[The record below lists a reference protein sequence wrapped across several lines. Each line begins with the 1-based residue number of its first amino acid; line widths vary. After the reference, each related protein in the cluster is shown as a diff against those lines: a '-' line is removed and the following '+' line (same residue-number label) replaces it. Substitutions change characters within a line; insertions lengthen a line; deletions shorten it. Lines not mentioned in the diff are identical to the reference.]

1 LTAPSLRCCSGQS
14 PSSAAQPSV
23 RAAFARHQ
31 HRPPRRH
38 DDGPGEHSRPWLQ
51 RDAGYQPL
59 RPDSD
64 RARHQRPGKP
74 GRSPGT
80 RVDPTALRGQR
91 PGGVQALKR
100 SRSTFLSNLPALVF
114 GTASMKTTSSG
125 SHHLAVA
132 AASGGFW
139 GVPRPSVADYVM
151 RTGHEAGGDRRR
163 RGLEV
168 AML

>member
-38 DDGPGEHSRPWLQ
+38 DDGPDEHFRPRPQ
-51 RDAGYQPL
+51 RDAGYQSL

-64 RARHQRPGKP
+64 RARQQRSGKP

-80 RVDPTALRGQR
+80 RLDPTALRGQR
-91 PGGVQALKR
+91 PGGVQALTR
-100 SRSTFLSNLPALVF
+100 SRSTFLSNLPRLVF
-114 GTASMKTTSSG
+114 GRTG
-125 SHHLAVA
+125 P
-132 AASGGFW
+132 
-139 GVPRPSVADYVM
+139 PRPCAL
-151 RTGHEAGGDRRR
+151 RELNPAGWQ
-163 RGLEV
+163 GLGGQ
-168 AML
+168 ARSAPFC